1 VNPSDPSP
9 RIDTESQ
16 AGILVVRIHNPDR
29 ANAVTR
35 AMLRSLASLLN
46 GPAVESAHAVLLTGA
61 GDRHFSAGLDLA
73 GAPADERVAHLRAGE
88 ELLFQASEAIAG
100 CVRPVIAV
108 VNGAA
113 LGGGLELAMAC
124 DWRIAR
130 EDARIGM
137 PAARLGVVYA
147 PQGLRRAV
155 ELMGAARARRLFI
168 TGRPIL
174 AAEAF
179 DLGLVDELTGPEELW
194 GVAQRAAADVAAC
207 SPIAVAGT
215 RAVIRAIELEPGVS
229 DVAGVADRWRV
240 RAFGGPDLREGL
252 RAFSEGRAPRFD
264 LGAGER

>member
-1 VNPSDPSP
+1 M
-9 RIDTESQ
+9 R
-16 AGILVVRIHNPDR
+16 LHNPER
-29 ANAVTR
+29 ANAVTHD
-35 AMLRSLASLLN
+35 MLRQLASLLN
-46 GPAVESAHAVLLTGA
+46 GPEIASVPVVLLTGA

-73 GAPADERVAHLRAGE
+73 GVPAGERVAHLRAGE
-88 ELLFQASEAIAG
+88 ELLFQASEAIVSCA
-100 CVRPVIAV
+100 RPVIAV

-130 EDARIGM
+130 EDARLGM

-155 ELMGAARARRLFI
+155 ELMGAARARRLFL
-168 TGRPIL
+168 TGRPVRS
-174 AAEAF
+174 AEAYE
-179 DLGLVDELTGPEELW
+179 LGLVDQLAGPDELW
-194 GVAQRAAADVAAC
+194 DVAERAAGDVAAC

-215 RAVIRAIELEPGVS
+215 RAVIRAIEEPGGS
-229 DVAGVADRWRV
+229 EVAGVADRWRA